1 MPALSP
7 KRQAVLAAEREK
19 NASGDRN
26 FFRLKERKAVMRL
39 APIADEELIGTRI
52 TTYFLNNRPFVC
64 PELSF
69 GTPGV
74 IARTI
79 RALRALGDAKAIEI
93 ADGIDGQR
101 RSRFLMK
108 VVVRDKDPL
117 TVQWWEAPKSVY
129 DEIFKAFDDDGED
142 LAHAK
147 TGRDFRVSS
156 EGKGMTTKYLC
167 RILDPS
173 LLAPTKE
180 ERLRLRDESRAMVVR
195 DSVQVN
201 ETRALETLQDL
212 IPEKIWAKIE
222 EQVMSGLDLS
232 GKKGHRRRD
241 DDDDD
246 DASPSAGN
254 EDEDDDDEKDDA
266 DADDD
271 DEKDDADD
279 DEEDDDDDDEKG
291 DDDDDD
297 AADDDEKGDDD
308 DDDDDDEP
316 PQRPSKKDSSGKG
329 KKMAYVVN
337 DDEDEDE
344 RPKPGKSSK
353 VTKEEPKKS
362 SRVTKEEPKKLAKKP
377 GKKPAPSD
385 DDDDEE

>member
-108 VVVRDKDPL
+108 VVVRDKDLL

-156 EGKGMTTKYLC
+156 EGNGMTKKYLC

-212 IPEKIWAKIE
+212 IPEKIWP
-222 EQVMSGLDLS
+222 
-232 GKKGHRRRD
+232 R
-241 DDDDD
+241 
-246 DASPSAGN
+246 
-254 EDEDDDDEKDDA
+254 
-266 DADDD
+266 
-271 DEKDDADD
+271 
-279 DEEDDDDDDEKG
+279 
-291 DDDDDD
+291 
-297 AADDDEKGDDD
+297 
-308 DDDDDDEP
+308 
-316 PQRPSKKDSSGKG
+316 
-329 KKMAYVVN
+329 
-337 DDEDEDE
+337 
-344 RPKPGKSSK
+344 
-353 VTKEEPKKS
+353 
-362 SRVTKEEPKKLAKKP
+362 SR
-377 GKKPAPSD
+377 SRS
-385 DDDDEE
+385 

>member
-64 PELSF
+64 PEMSF

-79 RALRALGDAKAIEI
+79 RALRALGDAKAVEI

-101 RSRFLMK
+101 RSRYLMK
-108 VVVRDKDPL
+108 VVVREKDPL

-232 GKKGHRRRD
+232 GKKGRRRRDD

-246 DASPSAGN
+246 DASPSAGKD
-254 EDEDDDDEKDDA
+254 DEDDDDA
-266 DADDD
+266 
-271 DEKDDADD
+271 
-279 DEEDDDDDDEKG
+279 DDDEKG
-291 DDDDDD
+291 DDDDADDEGKEDDDDD
-297 AADDDEKGDDD
+297 AEKEDGEDDDDADDEKGE

-316 PQRPSKKDSSGKG
+316 PQRPSKKDASGKG
-329 KKMAYVVN
+329 KKTAYVVN
-337 DDEDEDE
+337 DDEDEDD

-353 VTKEEPKKS
+353 VSKEEPKKP
-362 SRVTKEEPKKLAKKP
+362 VKVAKDEPKKP
-377 GKKPAPSD
+377 GKKLSKKPTPSD